1 MNYHFSNS
9 TWLALLFIGRVLTA
23 TTFFMY
29 VGSMAFLIQEW
40 NLSATSAGLIQ
51 TALVVGFA
59 GSLYFSSFYSDFIN
73 PNQILVFSSILNS
86 LGAFLFFY
94 FANDFYSALILN
106 FILGVAVGGIYGPS
120 MILVSE
126 KFSQGRK
133 GFAMGMM
140 LGGQSLGYALS
151 LSITFTFSNFYN
163 FKDGF
168 LVCAILTLL
177 GLASFTLSSYSD
189 LFKKLD
195 FQIVKYFKV
204 TEQSYQNKN
213 LIRGYTAH
221 CIELFG
227 MWAWMPVF
235 LSLILV
241 DKTYLNPI
249 ILGLVISLTLH
260 LTGVFSNVI
269 SGYFSDKFGSKNVL
283 VIFAIISAL
292 FSFLVGWIPNFSWLL
307 ILIISFLYSFFTIG
321 DSGVLTAALTD
332 STKRNVLGRSL
343 AFRSMIGIGFGSVTP
358 GIFGFI
364 LDFTNNHE
372 PLSQQT
378 NWIYAFSFLGL
389 SGLFAFYFA
398 TKLDRNKLSKTLS

>member
-9 TWLALLFIGRVLTA
+9 TWLTLLFIGRVLTA

-29 VGSMAFLIQEW
+29 VGSMVFLIQEW

-73 PNQILVFSSILNS
+73 PNQILIFSSILNS

-106 FILGVAVGGIYGPS
+106 FILGVAAGGIYGPS

-168 LVCAILTLL
+168 LICAILTLL
-177 GLASFTLSSYSD
+177 G
-189 LFKKLD
+189 
-195 FQIVKYFKV
+195 
-204 TEQSYQNKN
+204 
-213 LIRGYTAH
+213 
-221 CIELFG
+221 
-227 MWAWMPVF
+227 
-235 LSLILV
+235 
-241 DKTYLNPI
+241 
-249 ILGLVISLTLH
+249 
-260 LTGVFSNVI
+260 
-269 SGYFSDKFGSKNVL
+269 
-283 VIFAIISAL
+283 
-292 FSFLVGWIPNFSWLL
+292 
-307 ILIISFLYSFFTIG
+307 
-321 DSGVLTAALTD
+321 
-332 STKRNVLGRSL
+332 
-343 AFRSMIGIGFGSVTP
+343 
-358 GIFGFI
+358 
-364 LDFTNNHE
+364 
-372 PLSQQT
+372 
-378 NWIYAFSFLGL
+378 
-389 SGLFAFYFA
+389 
-398 TKLDRNKLSKTLS
+398 

>member
-1 MNYHFSNS
+1 MKTHFSNS
-9 TWLALLFIGRVLTA
+9 TWLTLLFIGRVLTA

-73 PNQILVFSSILNS
+73 PNQILIFSSILNS

-106 FILGVAVGGIYGPS
+106 FILGVAAGGIYGPS

-126 KFSQGRK
+126 KFRQGRK
-133 GFAMGMM
+133 GFAMGVM
-140 LGGQSLGYALS
+140 LGGQSFGYALS

-168 LVCAILTLL
+168 IICALLTLF
-177 GLASFTLSSYSD
+177 GLASFILSSYAD

-195 FQIVKYFKV
+195 FQTVKHFKV
-204 TEQSYQNKN
+204 TQQSYQNKN
-213 LIRGYTAH
+213 LIKGYTAH

-249 ILGLVISLTLH
+249 VLGLVISLTLH

-269 SGYFSDKFGSKNVL
+269 SGYFSDKFGRKNVL

-292 FSFLVGWIPNFSWLL
+292 FSFSVGWIPNFSWFL

-332 STKRNVLGRSL
+332 STERNVLGRSL
-343 AFRSMIGIGFGSVTP
+343 AFRSIIGIGFGSVTP